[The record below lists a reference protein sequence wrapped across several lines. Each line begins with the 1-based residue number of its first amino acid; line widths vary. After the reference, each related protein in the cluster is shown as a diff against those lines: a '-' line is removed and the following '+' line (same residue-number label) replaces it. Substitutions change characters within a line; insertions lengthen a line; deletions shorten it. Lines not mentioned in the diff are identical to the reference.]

1 MNRWMD
7 ENADDAHEDD
17 TSAKKCFRKEH
28 QETERERKESRE
40 RGSECQTATE
50 GLPMADLKNEG

>member
-17 TSAKKCFRKEH
+17 TSA
-28 QETERERKESRE
+28 
-40 RGSECQTATE
+40 QTMSAHIFLIWDQNVQPNNTISIAVQIHS
-50 GLPMADLKNEG
+50 LYMVI